1 MLAGALHLPLNKEME
16 NTAKKGKHFCTPSCP
31 NKHQSNNAIK

>member
-16 NTAKKGKHFCTPSCP
+16 NTAKKENTFALHHVQIS
-31 NKHQSNNAIK
+31 IKQ